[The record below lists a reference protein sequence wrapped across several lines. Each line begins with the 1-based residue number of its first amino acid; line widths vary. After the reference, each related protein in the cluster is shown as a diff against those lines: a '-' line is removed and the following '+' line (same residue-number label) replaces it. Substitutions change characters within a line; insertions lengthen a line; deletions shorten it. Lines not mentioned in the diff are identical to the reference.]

1 MRPRLARGAAS
12 SPRPAGTP
20 SPRLTSRGDRH
31 LPQEVAVEGE
41 VEGED
46 DPLGRKK
53 GGENSSQAVGNLG
66 VRAPGWVRAHR
77 CWLCPASER
86 APGAGARR
94 DGIGMGTGTQHPR
107 LVPCPLLSPSAPQGW
122 LWGSPNTSHILLSTR
137 RSGGAA
143 AAPRGATCPPPL
155 EGKSLQGEGT
165 PGTARAAPGPVGLTE
180 ACRCVLERIPWI
192 FTWLLLA
199 AAMSTQSP
207 RRRASPGP

>member
-1 MRPRLARGAAS
+1 M
-12 SPRPAGTP
+12 GTP
-20 SPRLTSRGDRH
+20 SPPRLTSRGDRH

-53 GGENSSQAVGNLG
+53 GGENSSKVVENLG
-66 VRAPGWVRAHR
+66 VQAPGWLRPRSKHPGPVHGGM
-77 CWLCPASER
+77 
-86 APGAGARR
+86 GAGWERVPSTHSSSPVPFCPPRALGKPKHLPRLALHQEKRR
-94 DGIGMGTGTQHPR
+94 SCCHPPVGRAAPHPR
-107 LVPCPLLSPSAPQGW
+107 GEIPAG
-122 LWGSPNTSHILLSTR
+122 
-137 RSGGAA
+137 
-143 AAPRGATCPPPL
+143 RGD
-155 EGKSLQGEGT
+155 
-165 PGTARAAPGPVGLTE
+165 PGDSPGPVGLTE